1 MSFEAATH
9 TSTGDGF
16 PVEFEVQ
23 AMMNLRNLTCRGK
36 NNRLRISLCLST
48 AIFIGGLAS
57 GTVHAKAILVPVE
70 QDVKAAE
77 APEVDTI
84 VVTGIRASLAASL
97 NQKRLSDAFIDTLV
111 AEDIAKFPD
120 LNITEGLQRLPGV
133 AIERQQGEGRNVTVR
148 SLAPEFTQVRL
159 NGHTVTAAGG
169 RDVEL
174 DIFASEVI
182 QKVTLT
188 KTPYAALTEGGLAAT
203 IDLRTRRPFDKTGL
217 IIGGSLQA
225 QQNSLVKDWDPR
237 GSFMVSNTWGDKF
250 GALFSLA
257 YSDYT
262 LRQDSAE
269 IIFWQ
274 RSRFGRGTLTPVE
287 APFLPRSINEFRDRK
302 RLGLTAAFQWRPTDK
317 IDVNLD
323 FAHAKFDESRRRYTI
338 DILFFDE
345 TPSPISV
352 TTTPGIGGIPRVTS
366 GAYSGVQSRSE
377 NVFDDLADEL
387 NSINLDA
394 DWQVTDELAVNSR
407 IGFAK
412 AEQFADLFRVLY
424 DFRGNASFGFTEY
437 RGVTVPTLK
446 TDSFS
451 FTNPSDYRFN
461 QLRYLRDL
469 IRDEEAS
476 VQLDLVYRKQIGPIS
491 HIRVGSRLANHQFER
506 TSFDQR
512 INPSTT
518 NPAPTMAQVSSPNFG
533 LFGGK
538 APNGVPSQWL
548 VIERKNWD
556 AAQKLVAVD
565 FVPARSFPTSFGV
578 GEETLAAYIQG
589 DIEAS
594 VGDKTL
600 RGNIGIRAVQTKQE
614 TNGFALIGGQPRPL
628 TAERDYSDVLPS
640 LNLVL
645 ELNDKLLVRAAASR
659 AITRPTISQLS
670 PGLSSVDIGSLR
682 ATQGNPDLD
691 LFRVNQADL
700 GLEWYFAKNA
710 ILGITAFHKDVE
722 SFITTTSEQRVIAF
736 GGPVFRDDGSDVSQR
751 PFSVSLPINGKG
763 AKITGIE
770 LSYQQPFTFLPVE
783 GFGALANYTFADSDV
798 SFTYNGVAFNSPF
811 LGSSRHSYNVVGY
824 FENERFQARL
834 AYAWRQAYLENR
846 RGDNQSSLFVEDYGQ
861 LDLSLSYKVSQSIEV
876 TFDVLNVT
884 NELVSRYGATP
895 DRPIGAY
902 EAGRFLFA
910 GVQFS
915 F

>member
-1 MSFEAATH
+1 MTSSFKETNKPGKGQTKLSLYLTTAMFLGAV
-9 TSTGDGF
+9 TSGNAYGQSAPAPMTQDG
-16 PVEFEVQ
+16 VQ
-23 AMMNLRNLTCRGK
+23 AET
-36 NNRLRISLCLST
+36 
-48 AIFIGGLAS
+48 
-57 GTVHAKAILVPVE
+57 P
-70 QDVKAAE
+70 E
-77 APEVDTI
+77 ADTI
-84 VVTGIRASLAASL
+84 FVTGIRASLAASL
-97 NQKRLSDAFIDTLV
+97 NQKRLSDSFVDTLV

-182 QKVTLT
+182 QNVTLT

-203 IDLRTRRPFDKTGL
+203 IDLRTRRPFDRNGL
-217 IIGGSLQA
+217 VIGGSLQA

-237 GSFMVSNTWGDKF
+237 GSFLVSNTWGDKF

-262 LRQDSAE
+262 LRQDAAE

-274 RSRFGRGTLTPVE
+274 RSRFGRGTLPAVE
-287 APFLPRSINEFRDRK
+287 APFLPRSINELRDRE
-302 RLGLTAAFQWRPTDK
+302 RLGLTAAFQWRPTSK

-323 FAHAKFDESRRRYTI
+323 IAHAKFEESRRRYTI

-345 TPSPISV
+345 TPSPISATSV
-352 TTTPGIGGIPRVTS
+352 PGIGGVPRVTGGS
-366 GAYSGVQSRSE
+366 YSGVQTRSE

-387 NSINLDA
+387 TSINLDA
-394 DWQVTDELAVNSR
+394 DWQVTDDLSIKSR
-407 IGFAK
+407 VGYSK

-424 DFRGNASFGFTEY
+424 DFRGNASFGFTQY

-446 TDSFS
+446 SDSFS
-451 FTNPSDYRFN
+451 FTNPNDYRFN

-469 IRDEEAS
+469 ISDEEAS
-476 VQLDLVYRKQIGPIS
+476 AQIDLVYRKTIGPIS
-491 HIRVGSRLANHQFER
+491 HIRLGGRFADHQFDR
-506 TSFDQR
+506 ISYDQR
-512 INPSTT
+512 INPSVT
-518 NPAPTMAQVSSPNFG
+518 NPAPTMAQISSPNFG

-538 APNGVPSQWL
+538 APAGVPSQWL
-548 VIERKNWD
+548 VIERANWD
-556 AAQKLVAVD
+556 AAQKLVPSD

-578 GEETLAAYIQG
+578 GEETLAAYLQG
-589 DIEAS
+589 DVDAM
-594 VGDKTL
+594 VGGKVL
-600 RGNIGIRAVQTKQE
+600 RGNVGVRAVQTKQQ
-614 TNGFALIGGQPRPL
+614 TNGFALIGGQPRAL
-628 TAERDYSDVLPS
+628 TAERDYTDVLPS

-682 ATQGNPDLD
+682 ATQGNPELD
-691 LFRVNQADL
+691 PFRVNQADL
-700 GLEWYFAKNA
+700 GLEWYFSKDA

-736 GGPVFRDDGSDVSQR
+736 GGPVFRDDGTDVSQR

-763 AKITGIE
+763 AKITGVE
-770 LSYQQPFTFLPVE
+770 LSYQQPFSFLPIQ
-783 GFGALANYTFADSDV
+783 GFGAIANYTFADSEV

-811 LGSSRHSYNVVGY
+811 LGSSRHSYNLVGY

-846 RGDNQSSLFVEDYGQ
+846 RGDNQSSLFIEDYGQ
-861 LDLSLSYKVSQSIEV
+861 LDLSLSYKVTKHIEL
-876 TFDVLNVT
+876 TFDALNLT
-884 NELVSRYGATP
+884 NEVVSRYGATP